1 MINIENLLTLRYD
14 PAAVVT
20 RDIRNIS
27 YKKILQLRHSTD
39 VIIPSSKDIENAIR
53 RIIKKKIEESQVKQI
68 SVATS
73 GGIDSNVLLALI
85 RKEFP
90 NINIE
95 CLTVIFDD
103 DDDYS
108 IEAPY
113 IIRKIAESQN
123 AGFHE
128 IHVQNPLKDLP
139 MLLSIIKEPRW
150 NIYQY
155 YFIEKA
161 KTISDILFTGD
172 GGDELFGGYTFRY
185 KKFLENIKPDYS
197 WIDKVHTYLLCH
209 ERDWVPD
216 QEDMFGAKVKFSW
229 SSIYKMLKKY
239 FNNNLDSLE
248 QVLLADYHGK
258 LLYDFIPTNKKY
270 FKHFNLNGI
279 SPLLF
284 NEMIDLSIRIPASLK
299 YDFANNIGKI
309 QLREIIKRN
318 ITYSIDNQKL
328 GFGFDLTKFW
338 FRIGKEIVTSNLDKG
353 RIFEDKIINREW
365 YIKSLVRISENKD
378 PRYIS
383 KMLQLLSLEIWY
395 KLFVTFEIRA
405 NSSL

>member
-1 MINIENLLTLRYD
+1 LINIGNLLTLRYD
-14 PAAVVT
+14 PASVVT

-27 YKKILQLRHSTD
+27 YKEILQLRHSTD
-39 VIIPSSKDIENAIR
+39 IIIPSSKDIENAIR
-53 RIIKKKIEESQVKQI
+53 RLIKGKIEEHQAKQI

-73 GGIDSNVLLALI
+73 GGIDSNVILALI

-95 CLTVIFDD
+95 CLTVFFD

-108 IEAPY
+108 IEAPD

-123 AGFHE
+123 AGFHA
-128 IHVQNPLKDLP
+128 IHVQNPLKNLP

-197 WIDKVHTYLLCH
+197 WIDKLHTYLLCH
-209 ERDWVPD
+209 KRDWVPD

-258 LLYDFIPTNKKY
+258 LMYDFIPTNKKY

-284 NEMIDLSIRIPASLK
+284 DEMIDLSIRIPASLK

-309 QLREIIKRN
+309 QLQEIIKRN
-318 ITYSIDNQKL
+318 ITYSIDNQKI

-383 KMLQLLSLEIWY
+383 KMLQLLSLEIWH
-395 KLFVTFEIRA
+395 KLFVTFEISA

>member
-1 MINIENLLTLRYD
+1 LINIGNLLTLRYD
-14 PAAVVT
+14 PASGVT

-27 YKKILQLRHSTD
+27 YKKILQLRQSAD
-39 VIIPSSKDIENAIR
+39 IIIPTSKDIENAIR
-53 RIIKKKIEESQVKQI
+53 QLINKKIEEHQAKQI
-68 SVATS
+68 SVTTS
-73 GGIDSNVLLALI
+73 GGIDSHVILALI

-95 CLTVIFDD
+95 CLTVSF

-161 KTISDILFTGD
+161 NTVSDILFTGD

-197 WIDKVHTYLLCH
+197 WVDKVHTYLLCH

-216 QEDMFGAKVKFSW
+216 QEDMFGSKVKFSW

-239 FNNNLDSLE
+239 FNNNLDPLE

-258 LLYDFIPTNKKY
+258 LMYDFIPTNKKY
-270 FKHFNLNGI
+270 FKHSNLNAI

-284 NEMIDLSIRIPASLK
+284 NEIIDLSIRIPASLK
-299 YDFANNIGKI
+299 YDFANNLGKI

-318 ITYSIDNQKL
+318 IITYSIDNQKI

-338 FRIGKEIVTSNLDKG
+338 FRVGKEIVTSNLDKG

-395 KLFVTFEIRA
+395 KLFVTFEISA